1 MVIHD
6 MRSPTNSIQFGLD
19 ESILMF
25 ENLKTQMT
33 RLIKNF
39 EKKMSM
45 DDVEEEQKEDLRNL
59 SRTANKAISKSN
71 VVPQQRLLS
80 AFSRRYN
87 RISEEQKSEDDD
99 EDDNKNENDDVYS
112 DESVNIDSD

>member
-1 MVIHD
+1 
-6 MRSPTNSIQFGLD
+6 
-19 ESILMF
+19 
-25 ENLKTQMT
+25 MT

-71 VVPQQRLLS
+71 VVPQ
-80 AFSRRYN
+80 
-87 RISEEQKSEDDD
+87 
-99 EDDNKNENDDVYS
+99 
-112 DESVNIDSD
+112 